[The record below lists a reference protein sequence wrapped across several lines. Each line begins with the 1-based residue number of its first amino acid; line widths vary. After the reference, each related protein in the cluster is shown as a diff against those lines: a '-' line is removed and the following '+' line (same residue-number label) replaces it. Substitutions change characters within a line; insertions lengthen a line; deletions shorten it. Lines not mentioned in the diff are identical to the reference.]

1 MLRCCFMI
9 PKEELLK
16 FKIFEDISL
25 EELDAVLDISNEV
38 SFKPGDIILEES
50 SYGTDSDFYVI
61 LKGNVKV
68 ELQARQINSDDKLS
82 KRLTVLKSSDI
93 FGERGILRKRRR
105 SAQVTAYSDL
115 TVLKVNQKKMFQ
127 LFMYNPRLGY
137 IIMKNLAA
145 ILSDRIMEMNF
156 MWRDDI

>member
-1 MLRCCFMI
+1 MI

>member
-1 MLRCCFMI
+1 MI

-16 FKIFEDISL
+16 FKIFEDITL
-25 EELDAVLDISNEV
+25 EELDAFLDISNEV

-50 SYGTDSDFYVI
+50 SFGTDADFYVI

-68 ELQARQINSDDKLS
+68 ELQASQINSGDKLH

-93 FGERGILRKRRR
+93 FGEMGLLRKRRR

-115 TVLKVNQKKMFQ
+115 TVLKVNQKKLFQ
-127 LFMYNPRLGY
+127 LFVYNPRLGY